1 MWQATLPQRTSCVYA
16 GRRHARGWPL
26 KHWILPLKVPQES
39 GLAAPLIISISLE
52 ELPST
57 L

>member
-16 GRRHARGWPL
+16 GRRHARGWSL
-26 KHWILPLKVPQES
+26 KHWILPLKVPQ
-39 GLAAPLIISISLE
+39 GLAAPLPISISLE